1 MAGEGGPR
9 REQLQG
15 RRCSF
20 SARAA
25 RDRLPGRWV
34 LLVVVTGYA
43 VASVGLVLTISTPTS
58 YPAVST
64 AAAGVALVAGLGL
77 IAVGM
82 VGVWDRASLA
92 VAPVAVALGV
102 VWFAPVW
109 VGWAAGP
116 ATLRSVAMV
125 VAPFLLVLLVHLGLA
140 FPTGRLWARRDR
152 VAVGVV
158 YLATCG
164 YSLVRAGVRDPFRDV
179 HCWSNCAD
187 NVFLV
192 STLPGLAEALDTAWL
207 WTSVAVGLLLAGIL
221 VRRLVVATR
230 AGRGL
235 TWPVLV
241 PVAVAAVGEATYAA
255 ALLRDPAEDPS
266 GQLFAAVFLVRALAM
281 AALAGGLAWAWG
293 RQRWARRAL
302 SGLAAD
308 LGDAARPGTLSGIL
322 ARALGDP
329 SVQVGYWLPAS
340 GRYVDRDGR
349 DLGAL
354 EDTPGRARTRIERR
368 GVLVAVVV
376 HDPGV
381 TGTRDLQ
388 AEIGP
393 ATALAIDNER
403 LRAGVLA
410 QVEDL
415 RTSRARVVQASDAAR
430 EQLERDLHDGAQQRL
445 LAVTYELRLARAA
458 AHAAGDQD
466 AERVLASA
474 TDQAHAVV
482 AQLRDLAHGIYPA
495 ILTEAGL
502 GPAVWSLADEAALPV
517 EVDRVP
523 QVRFPTPVERAVYVL
538 VGHGIDV
545 AVRSGADHVQVD
557 VVHADGVLTVRIAPM
572 VRPPAVHVVDRVGA
586 LGGQVT
592 LAGGMLSAEVP
603 CG

>member
-1 MAGEGGPR
+1 
-9 REQLQG
+9 
-15 RRCSF
+15 
-20 SARAA
+20 
-25 RDRLPGRWV
+25 LPGRWV
-34 LLVVVTGYA
+34 LPVVVTGYA

-82 VGVWDRASLA
+82 LGVWDRASMA

-102 VWFAPVW
+102 VWCAPGW
-109 VGWAAGP
+109 VGWSAGP
-116 ATLRSVAMV
+116 SILRSVALV

-140 FPTGRLWARRDR
+140 FPAGRPRARRDR
-152 VAVGVV
+152 VAVGAV

-179 HCWSNCAD
+179 HCWANCAD

-192 STLPGLAEALDTAWL
+192 SALPGLARALDTAWL
-207 WTSVAVGLLLAGIL
+207 WTSVAVGLLLAAEL
-221 VRRLVVATR
+221 VRRLWVASR

-241 PVAVAAVGEATYAA
+241 PVAVAALGEATYAA

-266 GQLFAAVFLVRALAM
+266 GQLFAGVFVVRALAL
-281 AALAGGLAWAWG
+281 AAVAGGLAWAWG

-308 LGDAARPGTLSGIL
+308 LGDAARPGTLSETL
-322 ARALGDP
+322 ARALGDV
-329 SVQVGYWLPAS
+329 SAQVGYWLPGP

-354 EDTPGRARTRIERR
+354 DTAGRARTRIERN
-368 GVLVAVVV
+368 GVLVAVVL

-381 TGTRDLQ
+381 TRARDLQ

-415 RTSRARVVQASDAAR
+415 RASRARVVQASDAAR
-430 EQLERDLHDGAQQRL
+430 QQLERDLHDGAQQRL

-458 AHAAGDQD
+458 AHTAGDPEV
-466 AERVLASA
+466 ERVLASA

-482 AQLRDLAHGIYPA
+482 AQLRDLAHGVYPA

-502 GPAVWSLADEAALPV
+502 GPAVWSLADEAPLPV

-523 QVRFPTPVERAVYVL
+523 QVRFPTPVERAAFVV
-538 VGHGIDV
+538 VGHGIDL
-545 AVRSGADHVQVD
+545 AARSGADHMRVD
-557 VVHADGVLTVRIAPM
+557 VVHADGVLTVTIAPM
-572 VRPPAVHVVDRVGA
+572 DRAPEVHVVDRVGA

-592 LAGGMLSAEVP
+592 LAQGMLCAEVP